1 MLMIVLYVGYANGWI
16 SNGLRDE
23 VNKIHRA
30 KIFIKFLG

>member
-1 MLMIVLYVGYANGWI
+1 MLDTPMDG
-16 SNGLRDE
+16 SDGLRDE

>member
-1 MLMIVLYVGYANGWI
+1 MLDTPMGGYD
-16 SNGLRDE
+16 GLRDE